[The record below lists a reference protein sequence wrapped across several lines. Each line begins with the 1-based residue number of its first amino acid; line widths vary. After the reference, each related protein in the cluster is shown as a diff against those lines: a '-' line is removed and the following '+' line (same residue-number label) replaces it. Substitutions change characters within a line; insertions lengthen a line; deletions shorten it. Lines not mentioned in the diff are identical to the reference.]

1 MIEYEFNM
9 SYKNHFYLI
18 INNLSNDSQ
27 LLFISSKNS
36 NTDLT
41 YIDFLKLNELKNLIN
56 EKLRLNYIKN
66 ELIKL
71 EENNN
76 ILDIINGIIEQERRM
91 NYESYI
97 FQI

>member
-1 MIEYEFNM
+1 M

-18 INNLSNDSQ
+18 VNNLSNDSQ

-76 ILDIINGIIEQERRM
+76 ILDIIKGE
-91 NYESYI
+91 
-97 FQI
+97 